1 MGKNKACKHDGPEGC
16 ATVPSYGFP
25 GTDGKRGTAVRCS
38 HHKLPGMVDVVS
50 KTCNWPEGC
59 KSQASY
65 GHLTTDG
72 KRDSA
77 SRSRC
82 RQHREPGMVDVINK
96 TCVEGDCS
104 TRPCY
109 GFPSD
114 ESGKRGNPERCSLHK
129 LPGMINVVGKPLFV
143 PKKMVCNVEG
153 RSLCSLFVAVR
164 PACLTHRSGCMNFPL
179 FGIAGVG
186 GKKGVPVRCSM
197 HRTEGM
203 VNVQHKTCQYDGP
216 GGCTTLS
223 RSPPGLSPSPSLSPP
238 PHTCF
243 SYGLAGPTG
252 KRGMAIRCKAH
263 KVLLCLPPSTPSHSP
278 HPPPPPPSSCLIW

>member
-65 GHLTTDG
+65 GHLTADG

-153 RSLCSLFVAVR
+153 QSR
-164 PACLTHRSGCMNFPL
+164 FP
-179 FGIAGVG
+179 F
-186 GKKGVPVRCSM
+186 
-197 HRTEGM
+197 
-203 VNVQHKTCQYDGP
+203 
-216 GGCTTLS
+216 
-223 RSPPGLSPSPSLSPP
+223 
-238 PHTCF
+238 CF
-243 SYGLAGPTG
+243 NAARLRA
-252 KRGMAIRCKAH
+252 A
-263 KVLLCLPPSTPSHSP
+263 
-278 HPPPPPPSSCLIW
+278 

>member
-1 MGKNKACKHDGPEGC
+1 MGKNKACKYDGPEGC
-16 ATVPSYGFP
+16 TTVPSYGFP

-50 KTCNWPEGC
+50 KTCNWEGGC

-65 GHLTTDG
+65 GHLTLDG

-77 SRSRC
+77 ARSRC
-82 RQHREPGMVDVINK
+82 RQHREPRMVDVINK
-96 TCVEGDCS
+96 TCVEDDCS

-114 ESGKRGNPERCSLHK
+114 EMGKRGNPERCSLHK
-129 LPGMINVVGKPLFV
+129 LPGMINVVGKSTCA
-143 PKKMVCNVEG
+143 PKKLVCNYDGATSPPLPFSLRCVLLL
-153 RSLCSLFVAVR
+153 RS
-164 PACLTHRSGCMNFPL
+164 SGCGSLPC
-179 FGIAGVG
+179 FGIPGIG
-186 GKKGVPVRCSM
+186 GKKGVAMRCAA

-203 VNVQHKTCQYDGP
+203 INVQSKTCQYDGP

-223 RSPPGLSPSPSLSPP
+223 RWLPHHSSSFSSLPFTYTTP
-238 PHTCF
+238 
-243 SYGLAGPTG
+243 SYGIAGPGG

-263 KVLLCLPPSTPSHSP
+263 KVPPT
-278 HPPPPPPSSCLIW
+278 PPPPPPPLTPLKASRHGRRRQ